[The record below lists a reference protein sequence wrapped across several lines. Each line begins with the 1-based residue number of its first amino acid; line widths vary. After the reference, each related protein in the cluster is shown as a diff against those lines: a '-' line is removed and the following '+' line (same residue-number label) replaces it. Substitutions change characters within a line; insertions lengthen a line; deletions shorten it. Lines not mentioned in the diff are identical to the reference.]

1 VGRGEEDARG
11 QGRGC
16 ECRHREQWLVSP
28 KSAHDRCRSSLTTIR
43 HKDHPA
49 VKCCRMATSASL
61 TTVAQTLPTTDARG
75 WKGRAVFGR
84 HRRSGGWRGMRGED
98 GTTVVDRGMLRV
110 DGRAAQWWALRAQGC
125 DGGFGAMDCS
135 RGWKRLQ
142 PRMERRRIA
151 GGCGWR
157 NRGGRALRA
166 QGVWRWIWRG
176 GLAADGKAADCE
188 GCAWRN
194 RGVLAAGR
202 TDPVWT
208 PTLRTYRV
216 VEISRAPSVC
226 YITDEGSTDPFKD
239 CP

>member
-28 KSAHDRCRSSLTTIR
+28 KSAPDRCRSSLTTIR

-49 VKCCRMATSASL
+49 VKCYRMATSASL

-125 DGGFGAMDCS
+125 GGGFGAVDCG
-135 RGWKRLQ
+135 RGWKGGGLRGAAGGEIAAGGRCGRRECGGGFGAADW

-151 GGCGWR
+151 RAARGEIAACSRRAEQTLCGR
-157 NRGGRALRA
+157 LH
-166 QGVWRWIWRG
+166 
-176 GLAADGKAADCE
+176 
-188 GCAWRN
+188 
-194 RGVLAAGR
+194 
-202 TDPVWT
+202 
-208 PTLRTYRV
+208 
-216 VEISRAPSVC
+216 
-226 YITDEGSTDPFKD
+226 
-239 CP
+239 